1 MVVLKKIRAATL
13 METLVATVI
22 IVLIFMI
29 SSFLLNSLFNNT
41 VKHDTNA
48 IQAHMSELIYLS
60 EHQQIKIPHDDEF
73 KDWTISIEREHK
85 KLVFE
90 ATHNQHKRTIRIE
103 RYELHNGY

>member
-1 MVVLKKIRAATL
+1 

-41 VKHDTNA
+41 VRQDTNK
-48 IQAHMSELIYLS
+48 IQAYLTELVYLS
-60 EHQQIKIPHDDEF
+60 EHQQIRIPYDDEYE
-73 KDWTISIEREHK
+73 DWIISVERDAK

-90 ATHNQHKRTIRIE
+90 ATHKAHKKIITIE
-103 RYELHNGY
+103 RYE

>member
-1 MVVLKKIRAATL
+1 

-48 IQAHMSELIYLS
+48 IQAHLSELMYLS
-60 EHQQIKIPHDDEF
+60 EHNQIKIPYDDEF
-73 KDWTISIEREHK
+73 NDWVISVEKEAK

-90 ATHNQHKRTIRIE
+90 ASHKNNKRTITME
-103 RYELHNGY
+103 RYE

>member
-1 MVVLKKIRAATL
+1 

-41 VKHDTNA
+41 IKHDTNA
-48 IQAHMSELIYLS
+48 IQAHLSELMYLS
-60 EHQQIKIPHDDEF
+60 EHDQIKIPYDDEF
-73 KDWTISIEREHK
+73 NDWIISVEKEAK

-90 ATHNQHKRTIRIE
+90 ASHKDLKRTITIE
-103 RYELHNGY
+103 RYE